1 MELKLE
7 ERVKICVRHINPFDE
22 NCRGC
27 RIDEDNYHCPDYLS
41 QKDAIRL
48 YRPEYTF
55 QLTKGL

>member
-7 ERVKICVRHINPFDE
+7 DVCIGHINPRGEDCKGCKKDE
-22 NCRGC
+22 
-27 RIDEDNYHCPDYLS
+27 ENYHCPRYLS

-55 QLTKGL
+55 PISTAPLS